1 MNTIMNNRWFLFL
14 MMPLVALLLVSCED
28 EVTYSEMKEREQGYI
43 NNYMIYDGVNVIP
56 FTQFVMQG
64 YTTDVAK
71 NEYVLLDNNVYAQ
84 FVRNPSDVPGAKK
97 IEDGESC
104 ALLVR
109 YTEYSM
115 MEGTIL
121 STTEQ
126 EADPDEMVVTN
137 ESGTYTA
144 TLSSGVMV
152 KQYGTSAVPS
162 GWLVV
167 MPYLYFTRSQANLA
181 EVNLIVPHDAGTSLA
196 ATYVYP
202 CFYNI
207 TFQPK
212 R

>member
-43 NNYMIYDGVNVIP
+43 NNYMMYDGVNVIP

-97 IEDGESC
+97 IEDGESS

>member
-1 MNTIMNNRWFLFL
+1 MMNNRWIFILL
-14 MMPLVALLLVSCED
+14 MPLFALLFTSCKD

-43 NNYMIYDGVNVIP
+43 NNYIMYDGVNVIP
-56 FTQFVMQG
+56 FTQFVAQG
-64 YTTDVAK
+64 YTTNVDN

-104 ALLVR
+104 TLLVR

-115 MEGTIL
+115 QEGTIL

-126 EADPDEMVVTN
+126 EADADEMIVRN

-152 KQYGTSAVPS
+152 EKYGTSAVPS

-181 EVNLIVPHDAGTSLA
+181 EVNLIVPHSAGTSLA

-207 TFQPK
+207 TFQP
-212 R
+212 RR